1 MPTYEYECAAC
12 RHRFEALQSITARP
26 LRKCP
31 ACGKTRA
38 HRLISAGAGLI
49 FKGSGFYC
57 TDYRTSSEKK
67 ARAEQGKKPSTPATS
82 SEATPPPGSPPGAA
96 SKGRLGEPKPGGGAK
111 PPAGSGD
118 TAKTGA

>member
-12 RHRFEALQSITARP
+12 THHFEALQSIRARP

-31 ACGKTRA
+31 ACGRTRA

-57 TDYRTSSEKK
+57 TDYRTPSEKK
-67 ARAEQGKKPSTPATS
+67 ARAEQGKKSDSPAKS
-82 SEATPPPGSPPGAA
+82 SEAKPPKEIGGKAPA
-96 SKGRLGEPKPGGGAK
+96 EPGAK
-111 PPAGSGD
+111 PAGRGGA
-118 TAKTGA
+118 AKTGS

>member
-12 RHRFEALQSITARP
+12 SHHFEALQSIMARP

-57 TDYRTSSEKK
+57 TDYRTPSEKK
-67 ARAEQGKKPSTPATS
+67 ARAEQGKKSESPAKS
-82 SEATPPPGSPPGAA
+82 SDTKPAGRGS
-96 SKGRLGEPKPGGGAK
+96 AK
-111 PPAGSGD
+111 PSA
-118 TAKTGA
+118 